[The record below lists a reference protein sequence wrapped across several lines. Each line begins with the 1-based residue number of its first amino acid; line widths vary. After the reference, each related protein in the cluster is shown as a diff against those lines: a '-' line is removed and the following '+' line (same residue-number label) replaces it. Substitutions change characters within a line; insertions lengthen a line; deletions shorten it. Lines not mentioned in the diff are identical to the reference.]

1 MEMFAVYSWCSLLNI
16 WPGGGG
22 GELGQLVHNK
32 VFIANMLYKAQ
43 EMGKGGEEEIGRLRV
58 CRVESYIER
67 QREQTVRK
75 LENKFEKLL

>member
-1 MEMFAVYSWCSLLNI
+1 MAKLNGNVCSILLVFTAKYMAR
-16 WPGGGG
+16 GG

-58 CRVESYIER
+58 CRVESYVER
-67 QREQTVRK
+67 QRDC
-75 LENKFEKLL
+75 EK